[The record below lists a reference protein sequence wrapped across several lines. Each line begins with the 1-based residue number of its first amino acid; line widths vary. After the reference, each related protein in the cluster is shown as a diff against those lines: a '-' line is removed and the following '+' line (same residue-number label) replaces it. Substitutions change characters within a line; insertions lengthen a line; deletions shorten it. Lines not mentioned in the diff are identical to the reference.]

1 MPCYFLLPVLFYLE
15 NTMCHGG
22 HMEVKMVLLPP
33 QEETRGSNG
42 SSGLAQHRKLLS
54 HLDKSTLS
62 TSYLVFLKDE

>member
-1 MPCYFLLPVLFYLE
+1 
-15 NTMCHGG
+15 
-22 HMEVKMVLLPP
+22 MEVKMALLPP